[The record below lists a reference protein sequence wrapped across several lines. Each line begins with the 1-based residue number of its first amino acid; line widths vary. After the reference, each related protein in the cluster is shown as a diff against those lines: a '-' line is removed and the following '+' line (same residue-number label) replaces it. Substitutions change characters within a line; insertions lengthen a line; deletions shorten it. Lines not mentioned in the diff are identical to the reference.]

1 MMRALPAMIDLQA
14 SGGPDYSFFVM
25 MGAIF
30 LIFYF
35 LVIRPQSQRQKQH
48 EEALKKA
55 EKGDQVVTSGG
66 IHGRILAV
74 ADDAFTVEI
83 AKGVKVKV
91 ERARIDR
98 LTKDDGSSTGK
109 GDES

>member
-1 MMRALPAMIDLQA
+1 MTAAVVSLQA
-14 SGGPDYSFFVM
+14 SGPDYSFFVM

-55 EKGDQVVTSGG
+55 AKGDQVVTSGG
-66 IHGRILAV
+66 LHGRILAV
-74 ADDAFTVEI
+74 SDDVLTVEI
-83 AKGVKVKV
+83 AKGVKVRV
-91 ERARIDR
+91 ERARVDR
-98 LTKDDGSSTGK
+98 LTKDDGSSTASAK
-109 GDES
+109 GDDS